1 MGVLFGTDGV
11 RGVANRDLTP
21 ELAFRLGMA
30 GAYVLKREVDRP
42 RIVVGKDTRISGD
55 LLEAALTAGIL
66 SVGGDCIRAGVIPT
80 PGLAYL
86 TRALECCAGIVIS
99 ASHNPMEDNGI
110 KFFAGNGFK
119 LPDEVENEIEELVLK
134 DDFDFPRPIGTG
146 VGRAVEEREGA
157 ERYLRFL
164 KEMGG
169 IDLSG
174 LKIVLDCAN
183 GASSYVA
190 PRLFSELG
198 AEVTVLHGE
207 PNGLN
212 INAGCGSTHPR
223 SLQDAVRSL
232 GADLGLAFDGD
243 ADRLIAVDEEGNLVD
258 GDQIMVICGLFRR
271 KSGTLEGNKV
281 VVTVMSNLGLR
292 EAFRKAGV
300 EVVETRVGDR
310 YIMEELLKNGGKF
323 GGEQSG
329 HIIFLDRTT
338 TGDGLVTALELL
350 RVVRETESPLSR
362 LAAQMTRFPQVLVNV
377 RVENKHA
384 LSDNPTIA
392 GAVRKAEMRL
402 AGRGRVLVR
411 PSGTEPLVRVM
422 GEAMD
427 EDELREVVEELAGVI
442 KEELG
447 GCRV

>member
-11 RGVANRDLTP
+11 RGIANQDLTP
-21 ELAFRLGMA
+21 ELAFRLGRA
-30 GAYVLKREVDRP
+30 GAYVLNREGRRP

-86 TRALECCAGIVIS
+86 ARTLDCCAGAVIS
-99 ASHNPMEDNGI
+99 ASHNPVEDNGI
-110 KFFAGNGFK
+110 KFFAGDGFK
-119 LPDEVENEIEELVLK
+119 LPDEIENEIEELVLRE
-134 DDFDFPRPIGTG
+134 DFDFPKPTG
-146 VGRAVEEREGA
+146 RAVGRAFEERGA
-157 ERYLRFL
+157 ADRYLSFL
-164 KEMGG
+164 KEVGD

-174 LKIVLDCAN
+174 LKIVIDCAN
-183 GASSYVA
+183 GASSYIA
-190 PRLFSELG
+190 PRLFSDLG
-198 AEVTVLHGE
+198 ADLTVLHGE
-207 PNGLN
+207 PNGVN
-212 INAGCGSTHPR
+212 INEECGSTHPE
-223 SLQDAVRSL
+223 SLQEAVRNL

-243 ADRLIAVDEEGNLVD
+243 ADRLIAVDEKGNLVD
-258 GDQIMVICGLFRR
+258 GDQIMVICGLSR
-271 KSGTLEGNKV
+271 KNKGALEGNKV

-292 EAFRKAGV
+292 EAFKKAGV
-300 EVVETRVGDR
+300 EVAETRVGDR
-310 YIMEELLKNGGKF
+310 YIMEEMLKNGGKF

-350 RVVRETESPLSR
+350 KVVRETKAPLSR

-377 RVENKHA
+377 QVENKQGIY
-384 LSDNPTIA
+384 DNA
-392 GAVRKAEMRL
+392 AVVEAVREAERRL
-402 AGRGRVLVR
+402 AGRGRILVR

-427 EDELREVVEELAGVI
+427 EDELREVVGELAQVI
-442 KEELG
+442 KSALS
-447 GCRV
+447 